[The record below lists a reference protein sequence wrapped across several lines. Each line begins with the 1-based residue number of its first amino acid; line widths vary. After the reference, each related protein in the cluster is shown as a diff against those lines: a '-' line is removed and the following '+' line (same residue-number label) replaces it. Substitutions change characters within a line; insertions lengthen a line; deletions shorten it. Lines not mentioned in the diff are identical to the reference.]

1 MASGPASLPGPP
13 ASPPELTETHLLQST
28 AANLSF
34 AADAAAG
41 MPLPCPSWE
50 SGAEY
55 FVCKAYNGEECTDSG
70 DSAETGYLACRI
82 GDCVTLLSGIA
93 EAGHAGNQ
101 EQWYVFAVKK
111 TTDTA
116 VRGQSPGSG
125 RVEVVASAPGWIP
138 CSILG
143 ARCYRLA
150 DELSL
155 PPKSRPPSRPVGQA
169 VTAWSPL
176 LSNRCRLLPSVA
188 EAKSAIADCRCHC
201 RGGLRVRRPRSL
213 VCKLSE
219 GLD

>member
-1 MASGPASLPGPP
+1 MRLQGCRYHARRGKVVPNTSCAKPTTGKSALTAGTRPRPVTSLAASATVSHLCLCSEEDDGHSGSGPVTGLRLCGGRCL
-13 ASPPELTETHLLQST
+13 SPRLDSV
-28 AANLSF
+28 F
-34 AADAAAG
+34 DFG
-41 MPLPCPSWE
+41 
-50 SGAEY
+50 
-55 FVCKAYNGEECTDSG
+55 CTF
-70 DSAETGYLACRI
+70 
-82 GDCVTLLSGIA
+82 
-93 EAGHAGNQ
+93 N
-101 EQWYVFAVKK
+101 
-111 TTDTA
+111 
-116 VRGQSPGSG
+116 
-125 RVEVVASAPGWIP
+125 
-138 CSILG
+138 
-143 ARCYRLA
+143 RLA